1 MGSLDTIATDYRK
14 IPSGRLVVL
23 GEPGSGKTILSM
35 RLLLDFLNIRTK
47 VEPVPVIFSIGAWNP
62 AVSLRDYLTK
72 CLTRDYPWLAV
83 PAFNQSSLA
92 GALIEKGKILP
103 ILDGFDEI
111 AKGLQIEALT
121 ALNYT
126 SMPLVLTSRI
136 DEFPKVVTTSDV
148 LTAAAV
154 IELEALTPRDPENY
168 LPRTTAKSTIHDK
181 DSIWK

>member
-1 MGSLDTIATDYRK
+1 MLSTRVWQIARPTFAAFRLKPHLGSGRNEQTQKDRYDVNPLDSMGSLDTIATDYRK

-47 VEPVPVIFSIGAWNP
+47 VEPVPVIFSIGPWNP

-92 GALIEKGKILP
+92 GALIEKG
-103 ILDGFDEI
+103 
-111 AKGLQIEALT
+111 
-121 ALNYT
+121 
-126 SMPLVLTSRI
+126 
-136 DEFPKVVTTSDV
+136 
-148 LTAAAV
+148 
-154 IELEALTPRDPENY
+154 TPSHIGR
-168 LPRTTAKSTIHDK
+168 LR
-181 DSIWK
+181 